1 MEVFPQQFYEN
12 SSLWA
17 LTMKMMI
24 FFAVSFDCLASS
36 SSCYSSTTTIQGCL
50 LFRGVK
56 DVQRS
61 NFQIPTQMIWS
72 LVRNKKN
79 SVETFVCLC
88 MNMFLWNQMEWE
100 SICCHICCYSTVISL
115 SSADNGEMSLWFSL
129 CYDFAFMV
137 SVTKYRADEWLMKPP
152 TSETYNLILTGTA
165 WTNKRKPKE
174 SNQQTAFRNIFQ
186 SS

>member
-17 LTMKMMI
+17 LTMKVMI
-24 FFAVSFDCLASS
+24 LFAVSFDCLASS

-72 LVRNKKN
+72 LVRNKKKLSWNICLSVYEYVSVKSNGMGEYLLPYLLLLN
-79 SVETFVCLC
+79 SHF
-88 MNMFLWNQMEWE
+88 
-100 SICCHICCYSTVISL
+100 SVISGQRRNESL
-115 SSADNGEMSLWFSL
+115 IFSLLWFCVYGV
-129 CYDFAFMV
+129 CYKIQSWWMI
-137 SVTKYRADEWLMKPP
+137 DETP
-152 TSETYNLILTGTA
+152 N
-165 WTNKRKPKE
+165 
-174 SNQQTAFRNIFQ
+174 
-186 SS
+186 